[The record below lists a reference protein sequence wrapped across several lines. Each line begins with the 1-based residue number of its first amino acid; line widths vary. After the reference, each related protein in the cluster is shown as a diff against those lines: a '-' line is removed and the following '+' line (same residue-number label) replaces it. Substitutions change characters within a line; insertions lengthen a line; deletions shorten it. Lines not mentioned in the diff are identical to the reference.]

1 MDLEEGVEIEE
12 EDLEEGVVE
21 TEEDVEGLVV
31 EGVETE
37 EAAAWVEQDQETPDL
52 VTGCV
57 KIKAVETLTLPG
69 GKSAINAR
77 LPMETTPALLMVVGF
92 VEVVVMMEA
101 EGVGLEVVEGVVGME
116 EEEVVVA
123 LTKLSSRMC

>member
-1 MDLEEGVEIEE
+1 MDSEEGVEIEE
-12 EDLEEGVVE
+12 EGLEVVVVE
-21 TEEDVEGLVV
+21 TELDVEGLVV
-31 EGVETE
+31 EIE
-37 EAAAWVEQDQETPDL
+37 EAAWVEQDQGTPDL
-52 VTGCV
+52 GTGCV